1 MPTVRDAGE
10 ADLEPMLDLA
20 EARRRQYAGLHGRF
34 HRPAAGAR
42 DVQRGFFRN
51 LLRAPDCLVLVA
63 ELEGGGRGDGGGGGG
78 GLAGFVIGRLAPPP
92 PVYDPGGAACMVDDF
107 AVADPAL
114 WASAGREL
122 LAAVE
127 ERARER
133 GAVQVVV
140 VCAPE
145 DEPKRALLAGAR
157 LDVVTE
163 WWRRDL

>member
-1 MPTVRDAGE
+1 VPGVRPAGE

-34 HRPAAGAR
+34 HRPAPGAR
-42 DVQRGFFRN
+42 EVQRGFFRH
-51 LLRAPDCLVLVA
+51 LLAASDCIVLVA
-63 ELEGGGRGDGGGGGG
+63 EHEGGAV
-78 GLAGFVIGRLAPPP
+78 AGFVIGRLFPPP
-92 PVYDPGGAACMVDDF
+92 PVYDPGGPACMVDDF

-114 WASAGREL
+114 WPGLGRAL
-122 LAAVE
+122 LDAVR
-127 ERARER
+127 ERAHER
-133 GAVQVVV
+133 GAVQMVV

-145 DEPKRALLAGAR
+145 DGPKQALLAGSG